1 MYRVWFMDLERAVD
15 ALIEKVEQNENITLE
30 MFGSIEGNAYGDF
43 VFRIDKNRTYVVK
56 HNDFS
61 VWKQKTDWRDSRDG
75 MWKELK

>member
-43 VFRIDKNRTYVVK
+43 VFHIDKDRTYVVK
-56 HNDFS
+56 HSDFS
-61 VWKQKTDWRDSRDG
+61 VWKKNTDWRDSRDG

>member
-43 VFRIDKNRTYVVK
+43 VFRINKDRTYVVK

-61 VWKQKTDWRDSRDG
+61 VWKKNTDWRDSRDE

>member
-43 VFRIDKNRTYVVK
+43 VFRIDKDRTYVVK

-61 VWKQKTDWRDSRDG
+61 VWKKNTDWRDSRDG

>member
-56 HNDFS
+56 HSDFS
-61 VWKQKTDWRDSRDG
+61 VWKQNTDWRDSRDR